1 MIVLELSS
9 GSPHLLSYD
18 EFEVITEGQIAAL
31 LLKKCVD
38 DWVYN
43 VDCAKNILI
52 ESYDE
57 LLQIFRDIIRKNANG
72 ILAALLTPSPA
83 EYMGKEILPLYYEED
98 ILANLYG
105 VYIGSKE
112 VLQSKILKKII
123 PLISTEK
130 IVVWD
135 ASIPLELK
143 MSGIES
149 LEEVAENLERLS
161 FSVTRGYLHEG
172 DLLAV
177 RTGVRGHSS

>member
-9 GSPHLLSYD
+9 GSPHLLGYD
-18 EFEVITEGQIAAL
+18 EFEVITEGQITAL

-43 VDCAKNILI
+43 VDCARNILI

-57 LLQIFRDIIRKNANG
+57 FLQIFRDIIGKNANNL
-72 ILAALLTPSPA
+72 LAALLTPSPA
-83 EYMGKEILPLYYEED
+83 EYMGKEILPLYEED

-105 VYIGSKE
+105 VYISSKE
-112 VLQSKILKKII
+112 ALQSKILKKII

-149 LEEVAENLERLS
+149 LEEVAENLEKLS